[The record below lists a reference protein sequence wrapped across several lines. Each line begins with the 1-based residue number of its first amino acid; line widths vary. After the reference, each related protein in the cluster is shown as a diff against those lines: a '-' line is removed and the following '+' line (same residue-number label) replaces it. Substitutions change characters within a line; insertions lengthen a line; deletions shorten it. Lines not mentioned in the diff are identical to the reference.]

1 MPVLRSLSALAL
13 ALASAAALPGGPA
26 PASALLP
33 ALAPAAAAT
42 PPAASPPDSS
52 WLEWNPATKS
62 LKFKLVAG
70 LIGRGAKSPFN
81 FNGYVDGELT
91 LVVPVAANVVMS
103 FVNEDG
109 TPHSAVVI
117 PDTLP
122 LPTMADQA
130 AIPRAYT
137 TKASEGLGYYAT
149 DVMRFKA
156 APAGRYLI
164 YCGVPGHGLSGMW
177 IRLRVDSTT
186 SAPAMLETPTNR

>member
-1 MPVLRSLSALAL
+1 MPVLRSLSLFALLVAC
-13 ALASAAALPGGPA
+13 AAALPRS
-26 PASALLP
+26 SAR
-33 ALAPAAAAT
+33 APAAT
-42 PPAASPPDSS
+42 PAPPDSS
-52 WLEWNPATKS
+52 WMEWNDATKS
-62 LKFKLVAG
+62 LKFRLIAG

-91 LVVPVAANVVMS
+91 LVVPVATNVVMS

-122 LPTMADQA
+122 MPSMADEA

-156 APAGRYLI
+156 APAGRYRI
-164 YCGVPGHGLSGMW
+164 FCGVPGHGLSGMW
-177 IRLRVDSTT
+177 IRLRVDSTAA
-186 SAPAMLETPTNR
+186 APAMLETPTNR

>member
-1 MPVLRSLSALAL
+1 MPVLRSLSLFALLVAC
-13 ALASAAALPGGPA
+13 AAALPRSSAPA
-26 PASALLP
+26 PAP
-33 ALAPAAAAT
+33 APAPAAVTHA
-42 PPAASPPDSS
+42 PAPPDSS
-52 WLEWNPATKS
+52 WMEWNDATKS
-62 LKFKLVAG
+62 LKFRLIAG

-91 LVVPVAANVVMS
+91 LVVPVATNVVMS

-122 LPTMADQA
+122 MPSMADQA

-156 APAGRYLI
+156 APAGRYRI
-164 YCGVPGHGLSGMW
+164 FCGVPGHGLSGMW
-177 IRLRVDSTT
+177 IRLQVDSTAL
-186 SAPAMLETPTNR
+186 APAMLETPTNR

>member
-1 MPVLRSLSALAL
+1 MPVLRSLSLFALVVAC
-13 ALASAAALPGGPA
+13 AAALPRSSARASAPTPA
-26 PASALLP
+26 PAAVTR
-33 ALAPAAAAT
+33 APA
-42 PPAASPPDSS
+42 PPDSS
-52 WLEWNPATKS
+52 WLEWNDATKS
-62 LKFKLVAG
+62 LKFRLIAG

-91 LVVPVAANVVMS
+91 LVVPAAATVVMS

-117 PDTLP
+117 PDSLP
-122 LPTMADQA
+122 LPTMAEEA

-156 APAGRYLI
+156 APTGKYLI

-177 IRLRVDSTT
+177 IRLRVDSTAV
-186 SAPAMLETPTNR
+186 APAMLETPTNR

>member
-1 MPVLRSLSALAL
+1 M
-13 ALASAAALPGGPA
+13 
-26 PASALLP
+26 
-33 ALAPAAAAT
+33 
-42 PPAASPPDSS
+42 D
-52 WLEWNPATKS
+52 WNDATKS
-62 LKFKLVAG
+62 LKFRLIAG

-91 LVVPVAANVVMS
+91 LVIPAAANVVMT
-103 FVNEDG
+103 FINEDG

-122 LPTMADQA
+122 MPAMAEDA

-156 APAGRYLI
+156 APPGNYRI
-164 YCGVPGHGLSGMW
+164 FCGVPGHGLSGMW
-177 IRLRVDSTT
+177 IRLRVDSTAA
-186 SAPAMLETPTNR
+186 APAMLETPTNR

>member
-1 MPVLRSLSALAL
+1 MPVLRSLSLFALTVAC
-13 ALASAAALPGGPA
+13 AAALPRSSAPA
-26 PASALLP
+26 PAP
-33 ALAPAAAAT
+33 TPAPAAVTAA
-42 PPAASPPDSS
+42 PAPPDSS
-52 WLEWNPATKS
+52 WMEWNDATKS
-62 LKFKLVAG
+62 LKFRLIAG

-122 LPTMADQA
+122 MPSMADEA

-156 APAGRYLI
+156 APAGRYRI
-164 YCGVPGHGLSGMW
+164 FCGVPGHGLSGMW
-177 IRLRVDSTT
+177 IRLQVDSTAA
-186 SAPAMLETPTNR
+186 APAMLETPTNR

>member
-1 MPVLRSLSALAL
+1 M
-13 ALASAAALPGGPA
+13 
-26 PASALLP
+26 
-33 ALAPAAAAT
+33 
-42 PPAASPPDSS
+42 
-52 WLEWNPATKS
+52 EWNDATKS
-62 LKFKLVAG
+62 LKFRLIAG

-103 FVNEDG
+103 FINEDG

-122 LPTMADQA
+122 MPSMAEEA

-156 APAGRYLI
+156 APAGSYRI
-164 YCGVPGHGLSGMW
+164 FCGVPGHGLSGMW
-177 IRLRVDSTT
+177 IRLRVDSTAA
-186 SAPAMLETPTNR
+186 APAMVETPTNR

>member
-1 MPVLRSLSALAL
+1 MRLLVSLCCLVPL
-13 ALASAAALPGGPA
+13 LVDGGR
-26 PASALLP
+26 
-33 ALAPAAAAT
+33 ALAPAR
-42 PPAASPPDSS
+42 SPDPT
-52 WLEWNPATKS
+52 WLEWNGQTQTM
-62 LKFKLVAG
+62 KFKLIAG
-70 LIGRGAKSPFN
+70 LTGRGAKSPFN

-91 LVVPVAANVVMS
+91 LVVPAAANVVMS

-117 PDTLP
+117 SDTLP
-122 LPTMADQA
+122 LPSMASEA

-149 DVMRFKA
+149 DTMRFKA

-177 IRLRVDSTT
+177 IRFRVDATT
-186 SAPAMLETPTNR
+186 TAPGMEETPTNR